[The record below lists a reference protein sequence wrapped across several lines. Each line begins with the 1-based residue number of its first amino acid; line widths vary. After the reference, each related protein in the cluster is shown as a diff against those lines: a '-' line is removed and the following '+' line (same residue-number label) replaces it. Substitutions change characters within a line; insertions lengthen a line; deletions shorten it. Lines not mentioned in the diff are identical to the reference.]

1 MLSQLSAALFD
12 VSCSRG
18 FANEEQKRARL
29 EGISLCTRIL
39 EDCTSGEI
47 RARILQLLTYFYSG
61 EGNEEMAVKTA
72 MQAPLIYH
80 SRQMLLEGAYDY
92 NNPERIQLM
101 ESNNFI
107 YMESLH
113 QKILSMAAR
122 LANRERA
129 WAYHAL
135 LTIWNTLIYDGN
147 FLFYHCRMQQIYE
160 ELAKTYAIDGNREKT
175 IEFLKQAKYHAEQF
189 DCLPN
194 QEMKYTGI
202 FFSHQTY
209 QKELTSKN
217 YKETHLEV
225 LRQWIGQKCFDF
237 IRGNEEIEKLFSL

>member
-1 MLSQLSAALFD
+1 
-12 VSCSRG
+12 
-18 FANEEQKRARL
+18 
-29 EGISLCTRIL
+29 
-39 EDCTSGEI
+39 
-47 RARILQLLTYFYSG
+47 
-61 EGNEEMAVKTA
+61 
-72 MQAPLIYH
+72 
-80 SRQMLLEGAYDY
+80 
-92 NNPERIQLM
+92 
-101 ESNNFI
+101 
-107 YMESLH
+107 
-113 QKILSMAAR
+113 
-122 LANRERA
+122 
-129 WAYHAL
+129 
-135 LTIWNTLIYDGN
+135 
-147 FLFYHCRMQQIYE
+147 MQQIYE